1 MAEEMKLSGLEKAAI
16 LFKVL
21 GPNLARPLFKTL
33 NETDIMKIRSKMG
46 ELGNISFETR
56 KRVLEEFYFNFMS
69 EKMVKNKEH
78 LANPFAFLN
87 DLMDEQVLLLLKD
100 ENARISGI
108 ALAQLPADRVAKIVT
123 HLDPETQGQVMIE
136 MGHLV
141 DIPLEGIESIAS
153 DLAEKALG
161 LPKFHKISTGGSES
175 LAELLDHLDVKNEK
189 QVLDMLSKEDPQ
201 LAKDVKKSH
210 FTFEDLG
217 LIPDNLMRE
226 LLRGVEASDIALA
239 LKGQPQEFR
248 DKLYNNLPERAQVIL
263 EDEMR
268 LVEGAQPR
276 RLVQNAQQAIVDKV
290 KELQKEGKINM
301 ADILEADMIE

>member
-33 NETDIMKIRSKMG
+33 NATDIMKIRSKMG
-46 ELGNISFETR
+46 ELNNISFKTR
-56 KRVLEEFYFNFMS
+56 KKVLEEFYFNFMS
-69 EKMVKNKEH
+69 EKMVKSKEH

-87 DLMDEQVLLLLKD
+87 DLEDEQVLLLLKD
-100 ENARISGI
+100 ENAKISAI

-123 HLDPETQGQVMIE
+123 HLDPETQGHVMIE

-175 LAELLDHLDVKNEK
+175 LAELLDHLDVTSEK

-201 LAKDVKKSH
+201 LA
-210 FTFEDLG
+210 
-217 LIPDNLMRE
+217 
-226 LLRGVEASDIALA
+226 
-239 LKGQPQEFR
+239 
-248 DKLYNNLPERAQVIL
+248 
-263 EDEMR
+263 
-268 LVEGAQPR
+268 
-276 RLVQNAQQAIVDKV
+276 
-290 KELQKEGKINM
+290 
-301 ADILEADMIE
+301 

>member
-1 MAEEMKLSGLEKAAI
+1 MAEETKLSGLEKAAI

-21 GPNLARPLFKTL
+21 GPNLARPLFKSL
-33 NETDIMKIRSKMG
+33 NETDIMKIRSKMD
-46 ELGNISFETR
+46 EIGNVSFESR
-56 KRVLEEFYFNFMS
+56 KKVLEEFYFNFMS
-69 EKMVKNKEH
+69 EKMVKSKEH

-87 DLMDEQVLLLLKD
+87 DLMDEQILLLFREETAK
-100 ENARISGI
+100 ISAI
-108 ALAQLPADRVAKIVT
+108 ALAQLPAERVAKIIT

-175 LAELLDHLDVKNEK
+175 LAELLDHLDVKSEK

-210 FTFEDLG
+210 FTFEDLS

-226 LLRGVEASDIALA
+226 LLRSIEASDIALA
-239 LKGQPQEFR
+239 LKGQPQEFK
-248 DKLYNNLPERAQVIL
+248 DKLYNNLPERAQIIL
-263 EDEMR
+263 EDELR
-268 LVEGAQPR
+268 LVEGPQPR

-301 ADILEADMIE
+301 ADILESDMIE

>member
-1 MAEEMKLSGLEKAAI
+1 MAEETKLSGLEKAAI

-21 GPNLARPLFKTL
+21 GPNLARPLFKSL
-33 NETDIMKIRSKMG
+33 NETDIMKIRSKMDDI
-46 ELGNISFETR
+46 GNVSFESR
-56 KRVLEEFYFNFMS
+56 KKVLEEFYFNFMS
-69 EKMVKNKEH
+69 EKMVNSKEH

-87 DLMDEQVLLLLKD
+87 DLMDEQILLLLREETAK
-100 ENARISGI
+100 ISAI
-108 ALAQLPADRVAKIVT
+108 ALAQLPADRVAKIIT
-123 HLDPETQGQVMIE
+123 RLDPETQGQVMIE

-175 LAELLDHLDVKNEK
+175 LAELLDHLDVKSEK

-210 FTFEDLG
+210 FTFEDLS

-226 LLRGVEASDIALA
+226 LLRSIEASDIALA
-239 LKGQPQEFR
+239 LKGQPQEFK
-248 DKLYNNLPERAQVIL
+248 DKLYNNLPERAQIIL
-263 EDEMR
+263 EDELR
-268 LVEGAQPR
+268 LVEGPQPR

-301 ADILEADMIE
+301 ADILESDMIE

>member
-1 MAEEMKLSGLEKAAI
+1 MAEETKLSGLEKAAI
-16 LFKVL
+16 LFRVL
-21 GPNLARPLFKTL
+21 GPNLARPLFRSL
-33 NETDIMKIRSKMG
+33 SETDIMKIRSKMD
-46 ELGNISFETR
+46 ELSDISFEM
-56 KRVLEEFYFNFMS
+56 KKQVMEEFYFNFMS
-69 EKMVKNKEH
+69 EKMVSGKEK
-78 LANPFAFLN
+78 LSNPFAFLN
-87 DLMDEQVLLLLKD
+87 DLVDEQVILLLK
-100 ENARISGI
+100 EESARISAI
-108 ALAQLPADRVAKIVT
+108 ALAQLPADRVARIVT
-123 HLDPETQGQVMIE
+123 HFEPELQSQIMIE

-175 LAELLDHLDVKNEK
+175 LSELLDHLDVTNEK

-201 LAKDVKKSH
+201 LAKEVRKSH
-210 FTFEDLG
+210 FTFDDLM

-226 LLRGVEASDIALA
+226 LLRSMEATDIAMA
-239 LKGQPQEFR
+239 LKGQTQEFR
-248 DKLYNNLPERAQVIL
+248 DKLYNNLPERAQIIL

-268 LVEGAQPR
+268 LVEGPQPR
-276 RLVQNAQQAIVDKV
+276 RKVQDAQKSIVDQV